1 MQASS
6 DTEAIVD
13 VRFYVCSVGCLNLTV
28 LVAGLWALASG
39 EEPSTLGTLTS
50 YSGKGRAEGGSLE
63 YICCVELRVC
73 QRQYVH
79 SVTTDVAHNVIQ

>member
-13 VRFYVCSVGCLNLTV
+13 VGFYICGVGCLNLTV
-28 LVAGLWALASG
+28 LVAGLWALASD

-50 YSGKGRAEGGSLE
+50 YSGKGKAEGGRSEDIL
-63 YICCVELRVC
+63 C
-73 QRQYVH
+73 
-79 SVTTDVAHNVIQ
+79 VTTRVSDIITHADVLEQLFSLS